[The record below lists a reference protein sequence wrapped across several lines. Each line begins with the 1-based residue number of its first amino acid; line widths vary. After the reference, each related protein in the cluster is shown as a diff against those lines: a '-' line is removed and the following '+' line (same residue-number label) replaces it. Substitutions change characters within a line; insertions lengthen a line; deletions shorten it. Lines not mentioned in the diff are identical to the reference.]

1 LSSKLALILNA
12 TIWDDAIGLK
22 LNAKPH
28 QIVVIESLM
37 AKTLISSSLKM
48 SWRAQLENIS
58 QNAALSTERWMTSM
72 MIKNRWFGCALIGG
86 GGRKL
91 RMEINKFVVLAVGH
105 ALLQESRTIPILSN
119 CN

>member
-1 LSSKLALILNA
+1 
-12 TIWDDAIGLK
+12 
-22 LNAKPH
+22 
-28 QIVVIESLM
+28 
-37 AKTLISSSLKM
+37 ISSSLKM